1 MNRFD
6 HRAATS
12 SHFSPNRLTGHLDQA
27 RHHGNKGDSGYSSF
41 STSFIAPDDLSLAH
55 CSKSPGQSGNVF
67 HKAPDSQVLQQT
79 DTNLT
84 SITCD
89 AGAMGTEERPVFPSM
104 ENSNNNGHDEYCWPN
119 PPPPPTRRESFLVAR
134 QHDGLGS
141 YYDYDGLSPQ
151 DATRRLS
158 IETKTE
164 GMTIE
169 NNLQSRETINLSLD
183 GLYSDH
189 GQVYF
194 QAPWCRPPLN
204 VTGFVGKYNHSL
216 EGADNFTSKQPA
228 KPPPSNPTGS
238 PPSFIHHSSG
248 VTLDC
253 AESQQQICSLPLAHG
268 TKPPPIS
275 QQLLELP
282 PVVTPSSPSES
293 NQKAAPY
300 FYIANTYT
308 HTSTREPRPADGFS
322 GPILARNP
330 EKTIEPQ
337 RSEVD
342 SKFHVE
348 RGCKEKQESLN
359 EMNARHLIPQSP
371 RLELQPT
378 CGELGFRGH
387 GTISSSQIFYCGPE
401 EKLQKPKPHPTV
413 PESAMQSK
421 YTSQRQ
427 MRNSTDSAGFQINPH
442 SAARNS
448 CNGLET
454 DLLRPTRE
462 LCANAAITAENTP
475 MLHRLTIESTNMA
488 TNTALNTVQKR
499 QLTEGSKEEYRQR
512 EGNRDLR
519 RGFRNKIAQLRK
531 SKSSSQLLDESTEL
545 NQLNEEPVDVS
556 GSPNDSS
563 KIAYRNQVKHA
574 QTKVLTE
581 TSFKRRDLQFSWPNR
596 AKQKATERP
605 SIAHFHTVS
614 LTDPSHFPDDST
626 TMTQLSQVLQEDV
639 GSKPPASQ
647 HHAARI
653 GSRKRLTL
661 QEKKMYHSEPEKIN
675 QLGVPNNSR
684 KYTPSCELEK
694 TFNFPN
700 THGERSFVASRRQLF
715 EMTSAATNSSSVG
728 LKQIQQ
734 KALVEYVDRK
744 RGQRLC
750 STELICDQRQM
761 VNSTQHRRLSEWSH
775 NPYSSVNPAKGQ
787 NISRHKSA
795 EILWGPWDNLSA
807 SPAVCSNVSL
817 TCKSQHFQEQK
828 AGVTISGTFASTE
841 NLLDQPKSVQFVRRP
856 RSKSS
861 PLSSQKD
868 SAPGVSSET
877 RQMDVSNS
885 SSRPI
890 TAAISSASVSV
901 SCAKCNEDK
910 HEDLAPSNL
919 QRPRGKS
926 LNELALSLA
935 RSPTLLSQSSDQ
947 LHCLVTDGEPGSETG
962 NVGSQG
968 RTSEVQAKWNN
979 VALTSKKGPLPLP
992 GLPFPKQNWTKL
1004 KREEI
1009 KSGTNQVSAAT
1020 VLERGS
1026 NMVKVHAGYLG
1037 AESPSPRSPSPH
1049 CRLPPPLRKPGDQPN
1064 SLSPLSCWEDEV
1076 FLEDSCIISENNPPD
1091 PYIASENISVQFDL
1105 SQQHLS
1111 KTFEPSPTETSTNKE
1126 TKVTTQL
1133 ISGNNSLTTRES
1145 VQINPGGN
1153 GKEHHYRYM
1162 PSELGSLANCSNT
1175 SFEMP
1180 GTTSMA
1186 QAEKSVEGE
1195 SENNKLFPVKSH
1207 QDNRK
1212 ELTQQLSTDPGT
1224 VSVQRRVKTKSPE
1237 DLRMEELMKEII
1249 DEDHS
1254 LADVLDPSPRRKT
1267 IMDLVEELFQKD
1279 TLVLEAC
1286 QRKQTISPTMEK
1298 ETKTTDK
1305 QDTQFS
1311 SSPKGDSQSELPIKI
1326 NQEKE
1331 KAKCE
1336 MECPSG
1342 ASEKKKE
1349 LINTIKCKLQKL
1361 QEAKASLNE
1370 DVKMNS
1376 TLGEDIE
1383 AWVNDVC
1390 SPNEIEKYKTFIED
1404 LGKVMNLLLCL
1415 SSRLV
1420 RVESALTKVNEATDV
1435 GEKQS
1440 LNERHRTLS
1449 RQHEDA
1455 RGLKEHQDH
1464 RERVIFSIL
1473 TNYLTEEQLQR
1484 CRHFVQ
1490 MKKALLIKQK
1500 ELEENLKLIEEQ
1512 LEFLENTLQI

>member
-6 HRAATS
+6 HTAATS
-12 SHFSPNRLTGHLDQA
+12 SHFSPDRLTGHLDQA
-27 RHHGNKGDSGYSSF
+27 RHHGSKGDSGYSSF

-55 CSKSPGQSGNVF
+55 CRKSPGQSGNVF
-67 HKAPDSQVLQQT
+67 HKAPASQVLQQT

-89 AGAMGTEERPVFPSM
+89 AGVMGTEERPVFPSM
-104 ENSNNNGHDEYCWPN
+104 ENANNNGHDEKYSWPN

-141 YYDYDGLSPQ
+141 YYDYDGPCPQ
-151 DATRRLS
+151 DATRRSS

-169 NNLQSRETINLSLD
+169 NNHQSRETINLSLD
-183 GLYSDH
+183 GLPSDH
-189 GQVYF
+189 GQVYS

-228 KPPPSNPTGS
+228 KAPQSNATGS

-253 AESQQQICSLPLAHG
+253 AESQQQICNLPLAHG
-268 TKPPPIS
+268 TKPAPIS
-275 QQLLELP
+275 QQHLELP
-282 PVVTPSSPSES
+282 PVVTPGSPSES
-293 NQKAAPY
+293 NQKAALY
-300 FYIANTYT
+300 FYFANTYT
-308 HTSTREPRPADGFS
+308 HTSTREPRPAEGFS
-322 GPILARNP
+322 GPILARDP

-342 SKFHVE
+342 PKFHVT
-348 RGCKEKQESLN
+348 RGSKEKQESLN
-359 EMNARHLIPQSP
+359 EVNARHLIPQSP
-371 RLELQPT
+371 RLDLQLT
-378 CGELGFRGH
+378 CGEPGFRGH

-401 EKLQKPKPHPTV
+401 EKSQNPKPHPTV
-413 PESAMQSK
+413 LGSAMQSK

-427 MRNSTDSAGFQINPH
+427 MRNNTDSAGFQINPH

-448 CNGLET
+448 CSGLEN
-454 DLLRPTRE
+454 DSLRPTRE
-462 LCANAAITAENTP
+462 LCANGAITAENTP

-488 TNTALNTVQKR
+488 TNAALNTAQKR

-531 SKSSSQLLDESTEL
+531 CKSSSQLLDESTEL
-545 NQLNEEPVDVS
+545 NQLNEESVDVS

-596 AKQKATERP
+596 VKQKATERP
-605 SIAHFHTVS
+605 SITHFRTVS

-626 TMTQLSQVLQEDV
+626 TMTQLSQVFQEDV
-639 GSKPPASQ
+639 GFKPPSSQ
-647 HHAARI
+647 HHAARV

-675 QLGVPNNSR
+675 QLGVPNSSR
-684 KYTPSCELEK
+684 KYTPSWEQEK

-715 EMTSAATNSSSVG
+715 EMTSAAANASSGG
-728 LKQIQQ
+728 LKQIQH

-744 RGQRLC
+744 RGQRSC
-750 STELICDQRQM
+750 STELLCDQRQM

-775 NPYSSVNPAKGQ
+775 NPCSSVNPAKGQ

-795 EILWGPWDNLSA
+795 EILWEPWDNLSA
-807 SPAVCSNVSL
+807 SPAVCRNISP
-817 TCKSQHFQEQK
+817 TCESQHFQEQED
-828 AGVTISGTFASTE
+828 GVTISGTFASTE

-861 PLSSQKD
+861 PLSLQKD
-868 SAPGVSSET
+868 SAPALSSET
-877 RQMDVSNS
+877 LRQMDSSNN

-890 TAAISSASVSV
+890 TAAISSANVTI

-910 HEDLAPSNL
+910 HEDLAPSKL
-919 QRPRGKS
+919 KRQRGKS

-947 LHCLVTDGEPGSETG
+947 LHCLHP
-962 NVGSQG
+962 
-968 RTSEVQAKWNN
+968 
-979 VALTSKKGPLPLP
+979 
-992 GLPFPKQNWTKL
+992 
-1004 KREEI
+1004 
-1009 KSGTNQVSAAT
+1009 
-1020 VLERGS
+1020 
-1026 NMVKVHAGYLG
+1026 
-1037 AESPSPRSPSPH
+1037 
-1049 CRLPPPLRKPGDQPN
+1049 
-1064 SLSPLSCWEDEV
+1064 
-1076 FLEDSCIISENNPPD
+1076 
-1091 PYIASENISVQFDL
+1091 
-1105 SQQHLS
+1105 S
-1111 KTFEPSPTETSTNKE
+1111 KTFEPSPTETSTNKA
-1126 TKVTTQL
+1126 TKVITQL
-1133 ISGNNSLTTRES
+1133 ISENNSLTTRES

-1175 SFEMP
+1175 SFKMP
-1180 GTTSMA
+1180 GPISMA
-1186 QAEKSVEGE
+1186 QAEKSVEDE

-1237 DLRMEELMKEII
+1237 DQRMEELMKEII

-1286 QRKQTISPTMEK
+1286 QRKQTFSQTMEK
-1298 ETKTTDK
+1298 ETKNTDK

-1336 MECPSG
+1336 MESPSG
-1342 ASEKKKE
+1342 ASQKKV
-1349 LINTIKCKLQKL
+1349 
-1361 QEAKASLNE
+1361 S
-1370 DVKMNS
+1370 V
-1376 TLGEDIE
+1376 
-1383 AWVNDVC
+1383 
-1390 SPNEIEKYKTFIED
+1390 
-1404 LGKVMNLLLCL
+1404 
-1415 SSRLV
+1415 
-1420 RVESALTKVNEATDV
+1420 
-1435 GEKQS
+1435 
-1440 LNERHRTLS
+1440 
-1449 RQHEDA
+1449 
-1455 RGLKEHQDH
+1455 
-1464 RERVIFSIL
+1464 
-1473 TNYLTEEQLQR
+1473 
-1484 CRHFVQ
+1484 
-1490 MKKALLIKQK
+1490 
-1500 ELEENLKLIEEQ
+1500 
-1512 LEFLENTLQI
+1512 